1 MKCVAPFSSGWSP
14 LFACWT
20 ASARHRLASSRRS
33 RALRSPQLSQVPSP
47 RTSPEE
53 PHAPSPSLSAT
64 LTAHRSPLTFHPFD
78 ELQPGYVGMTVTPA
92 AAAAVVVSAAAL
104 PLRHRGGSLTS
115 SRAHPDLSSALLA
128 RCSPLELEGWS
139 KVPVAATE
147 TRPLSDF
154 YPGAPS
160 ILFAVSVSGWP
171 ERVCDLRNARL
182 AENYVEIY
190 TAHSCATTRSGTAA
204 LPPSSKTAAVA

>member
-1 MKCVAPFSSGWSP
+1 MHPHP
-14 LFACWT
+14 
-20 ASARHRLASSRRS
+20 H
-33 RALRSPQLSQVPSP
+33 SQPPSP
-47 RTSPEE
+47 
-53 PHAPSPSLSAT
+53 
-64 LTAHRSPLTFHPFD
+64 LTAHLSPFTPLTSCN
-78 ELQPGYVGMTVTPA
+78 LAMGMTVTP

-104 PLRHRGGSLTS
+104 PLRRRGGSLTS

-154 YPGAPS
+154 YPGAPP
-160 ILFAVSVSGWP
+160 ILFAVSVSGWLRTGLRP
-171 ERVCDLRNARL
+171 TQRAARRELRRDLHRALLRYYAERR
-182 AENYVEIY
+182 
-190 TAHSCATTRSGTAA
+190 TAA